1 MSACKHLF
9 TKGSHRGN
17 RCTIIPHKSE
27 EYCSKHRSCKHAMN
41 QTVVKKN
48 SRGTARSG
56 IIIDSAT
63 PVIVFADTHTIPDPP
78 DTPNSL
84 GDNDKSCNV
93 STTKMVYVYDDDDY
107 DWWEEHVY
115 VPPMDPWGS
124 DCCTWSPSV
133 VLY

>member
-1 MSACKHLF
+1 
-9 TKGSHRGN
+9 
-17 RCTIIPHKSE
+17 
-27 EYCSKHRSCKHAMN
+27 MN